1 MYPYACGDWNHS
13 FKKNPVS
20 LSFQKSHLPSLI
32 MPGHS
37 PKRKDSPP
45 KNRIINKNDEKT
57 GSDYRLFIVL
67 LAAIV
72 LAIVIIFTIMLTTQ

>member
-1 MYPYACGDWNHS
+1 
-13 FKKNPVS
+13 
-20 LSFQKSHLPSLI
+20 